1 MFLRE
6 ELKNKN
12 TIINILLEN
21 IFFKNNV
28 EKNQLETLKR
38 YSLKNSDKTLDNETI
53 LTILSDS
60 DESDKKQI

>member
-28 EKNQLETLKR
+28 EKNQFETLKR